1 MKNISK
7 KMVEE
12 RTKFRIYCDC
22 GHSMVLFP
30 FEHRN
35 KKICSYCGKYVYKNE
50 KEKFKEKLGAKI

>member
-1 MKNISK
+1 MKNINK
-7 KMVEE
+7 RMIEE
-12 RTKFRIYCDC
+12 RAKFRIYCDC

-50 KEKFKEKLGAKI
+50 KEKFKEKLGVKI

>member
-50 KEKFKEKLGAKI
+50 KEKFKEKLGVKI